1 MIPRRTLSPV
11 WPPSVRYEHQW
22 EGARAMADLAY
33 VVLLI
38 GIFGVLALTLRGL
51 ERL

>member
-1 MIPRRTLSPV
+1 MGPLCAV
-11 WPPSVRYEHQW
+11 VAPSLASCGCEGVRL
-22 EGARAMADLAY
+22 MADVLY

-38 GIFGVLALTLRGL
+38 AIFLALALTLRGL

>member
-1 MIPRRTLSPV
+1 
-11 WPPSVRYEHQW
+11 
-22 EGARAMADLAY
+22 MADVLY

>member
-1 MIPRRTLSPV
+1 MSDVL
-11 WPPSVRYEHQW
+11 
-22 EGARAMADLAY
+22 Y

-38 GIFGVLALTLRGL
+38 GIFVVLVGALRGL

>member
-1 MIPRRTLSPV
+1 M
-11 WPPSVRYEHQW
+11 
-22 EGARAMADLAY
+22 EGGAPMADVLY

-38 GIFGVLALTLRGL
+38 GIFGVLVLALRGL